1 MQNNNHLYI
10 TLQIISQMN
19 KKGIIMWFI
28 LAGLFILILTSLGIY
43 IGVTDN
49 GLNIG
54 LEGENNKTI
63 KNITLESISNRENP
77 SNLSSF
83 NENNSISITKKQ
95 QNNS

>member
-28 LAGLFILILTSLGIY
+28 LAGFFILILTSLGIY